1 MSAHIVFLQA
11 TDFLIKANDL
21 WKVVH
26 PELPSSK
33 QDATLIQICVEC
45 VWSTLQ
51 ITVHRSTT
59 KGLFG
64 IVQRLYDFIMQQKKR
79 SERTIGL
86 MIPAGTAASSA
97 FAAYQEEQ
105 KRTEECRA
113 AENGKGKFYVLKR
126 YDRC

>member
-1 MSAHIVFLQA
+1 MSAHILFVQA
-11 TDFLIKANDL
+11 TNLIIKANNL
-21 WKVVH
+21 WKGILLDIH
-26 PELPSSK
+26 CSQQES
-33 QDATLIQICVEC
+33 TIIQVCGSFK
-45 VWSTLQ
+45 WNTLQ

-64 IVQRLYDFIMQQKKR
+64 IIQRLYDFIMQQKKR

-105 KRTEECRA
+105 KRTEESRA
-113 AENGKGKFYVLKR
+113 EEIGKSQ
-126 YDRC
+126 CCS

>member
-11 TDFLIKANDL
+11 TNLSIRGNDL
-21 WKVVH
+21 WKVA
-26 PELPSSK
+26 LPAPHCSQ
-33 QDATLIQICVEC
+33 QDGTLIQVCGSC
-45 VWSTLQ
+45 KWNTLQ

-64 IVQRLYDFIMQQKKR
+64 IMQRLYDFVMQQKKR

-86 MIPAGTAASSA
+86 MIPTGTAASSA

-105 KRTEECRA
+105 KRTEESRA
-113 AENGKGKFYVLKR
+113 EEIGES
-126 YDRC
+126 C